1 MSAQPT
7 QAMTQVSNMRS
18 SPCNPDIFRMGLS
31 VPCSFPWRTVRP
43 WPDWRGACSRRF
55 SGSRRT
61 VGTGRGRLGRRL
73 SAGASVVDFVYS
85 GMDGDGRPSHTS
97 CIPWRQSWGT
107 RFGWSSEAK
116 TSPRDGNAGQSRA
129 RHRCSPWSWG
139 ELRFSRLISTACAST
154 SRMEHSRPL
163 VVDNGTGVSHRFRS
177 DQQLHQ
183 EVRSERSDS

>member
-1 MSAQPT
+1 METADLLTLLAYHGGS
-7 QAMTQVSNMRS
+7 
-18 SPCNPDIFRMGLS
+18 
-31 VPCSFPWRTVRP
+31 
-43 WPDWRGACSRRF
+43 RGAH
-55 SGSRRT
+55 G
-61 VGTGRGRLGRRL
+61 LG
-73 SAGASVVDFVYS
+73 GAAKL
-85 GMDGDGRPSHTS
+85 
-97 CIPWRQSWGT
+97 I
-107 RFGWSSEAK
+107 K